1 MQSFDTATFI
11 GALLAFVIGTGV
23 AKGSQAYVAY
33 LIGERK
39 PRSEGRMSLKPSRH
53 LEILGIVLALFMAL
67 GAGAVPWGKPLNT
80 DNKTMRFGRFG
91 NFLIGITGPIAL
103 LVLGLLAIGV
113 IRLFFDGSFLPL
125 LTRTI
130 YAFGYFSIL
139 LAAFNLIPLAP
150 LDGYRIWI
158 QGLLPV
164 AWENKL
170 YWLETYGPVLLL
182 VLVLLLPG
190 FFGVNLPFVFA
201 APIVSFFLSLFGMQL
216 QTQV

>member
-33 LIGERK
+33 WIGERK

-80 DNKTMRFGRFG
+80 DNGTTRFGRFG
-91 NFLIGITGPIAL
+91 NFLIGIVGPITHL
-103 LVLGLLAIGV
+103 ILGLIAIS
-113 IRLFFDGSFLPL
+113 IIHFFFDGSFFPL
-125 LTRTI
+125 ITRTV

-158 QGLLPV
+158 QGLLPI
-164 AWENKL
+164 AWESKL

-182 VLVLLLPG
+182 VLVLLVPN
-190 FFGVNLPFVFA
+190 FFNINLPHLFA
-201 APIVSFFLSLFGMQL
+201 DRIVSFFLSFFDMQL
-216 QTQV
+216 QTPA